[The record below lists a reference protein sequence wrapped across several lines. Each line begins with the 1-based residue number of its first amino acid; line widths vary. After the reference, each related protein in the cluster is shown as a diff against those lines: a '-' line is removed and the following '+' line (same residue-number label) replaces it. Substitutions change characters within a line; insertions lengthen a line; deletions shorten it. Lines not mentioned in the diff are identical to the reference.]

1 MTSLVKG
8 RSGEGIAD
16 RRFGIFFGGLPRT
29 ARSGA
34 ALRAFAAFAVFRGPS
49 RFLDTPR
56 GPNYGPPA
64 QLEAAAPRSSG
75 RVEAAIMSVD
85 GSKQPDPRGEI
96 SPEEREA
103 LRRRSEAIG
112 QQLDKVKQTR
122 DAARRPQRPS
132 TAGRAMRASA
142 ELIGGIVA
150 GGLIGWYLDKWL
162 GTEKPVMFVLF
173 FLLGAAAGILN
184 VIRVAMREKT
194 PPAPSV
200 PDDDEDENR

>member
-1 MTSLVKG
+1 
-8 RSGEGIAD
+8 
-16 RRFGIFFGGLPRT
+16 
-29 ARSGA
+29 
-34 ALRAFAAFAVFRGPS
+34 
-49 RFLDTPR
+49 
-56 GPNYGPPA
+56 
-64 QLEAAAPRSSG
+64 
-75 RVEAAIMSVD
+75 MSVD
-85 GSKQPDPRGEI
+85 GSKQHDPRGEI
-96 SPEEREA
+96 TPEDREA

-112 QQLDKVKQTR
+112 QRLDEVKRER
-122 DAARRPQRPS
+122 DAGRRPSRPS
-132 TAGRAMRASA
+132 AAGRGLRASA

-162 GTEKPVMFVLF
+162 GTDKPVMFVLF

>member
-1 MTSLVKG
+1 
-8 RSGEGIAD
+8 
-16 RRFGIFFGGLPRT
+16 
-29 ARSGA
+29 
-34 ALRAFAAFAVFRGPS
+34 
-49 RFLDTPR
+49 
-56 GPNYGPPA
+56 
-64 QLEAAAPRSSG
+64 
-75 RVEAAIMSVD
+75 MSVD
-85 GSKQPDPRGEI
+85 GSKQPGSRGEI
-96 SPEEREA
+96 SPEDREA
-103 LRRRSEAIG
+103 LRRRSEVIG
-112 QQLDKVKQTR
+112 QQLDEAKRVR
-122 DAARRPQRPS
+122 DAGRRLQGPS
-132 TAGRAMRASA
+132 TAGRGMRASA

>member
-1 MTSLVKG
+1 
-8 RSGEGIAD
+8 
-16 RRFGIFFGGLPRT
+16 
-29 ARSGA
+29 
-34 ALRAFAAFAVFRGPS
+34 
-49 RFLDTPR
+49 
-56 GPNYGPPA
+56 
-64 QLEAAAPRSSG
+64 
-75 RVEAAIMSVD
+75 MSVD
-85 GSKQPDPRGEI
+85 GSKEPDPKGEI
-96 SPEEREA
+96 SPEDREA

-112 QQLDKVKQTR
+112 KRLDEVKHER

-142 ELIGGIVA
+142 DLIGGIVA

-162 GTEKPVMFVLF
+162 GTDKPVMFVLF

>member
-1 MTSLVKG
+1 
-8 RSGEGIAD
+8 
-16 RRFGIFFGGLPRT
+16 
-29 ARSGA
+29 
-34 ALRAFAAFAVFRGPS
+34 
-49 RFLDTPR
+49 
-56 GPNYGPPA
+56 
-64 QLEAAAPRSSG
+64 
-75 RVEAAIMSVD
+75 MSVD

-96 SPEEREA
+96 TPEDREA

-112 QQLDKVKQTR
+112 EHLDEVKH
-122 DAARRPQRPS
+122 RREAVRRQRGPS
-132 TAGRAMRASA
+132 AAGRGMRASA

-150 GGLIGWYLDKWL
+150 GSLIGWYLDKWL

>member
-1 MTSLVKG
+1 
-8 RSGEGIAD
+8 
-16 RRFGIFFGGLPRT
+16 
-29 ARSGA
+29 
-34 ALRAFAAFAVFRGPS
+34 
-49 RFLDTPR
+49 
-56 GPNYGPPA
+56 
-64 QLEAAAPRSSG
+64 
-75 RVEAAIMSVD
+75 MSVD
-85 GSKQPDPRGEI
+85 DSKQPDPRGQI
-96 SPEEREA
+96 APEDREA
-103 LRRRSEAIG
+103 LRRRSDAIG
-112 QQLDKVKQTR
+112 QRLDEV
-122 DAARRPQRPS
+122 ARAREAVQRPQGRA

>member
-1 MTSLVKG
+1 
-8 RSGEGIAD
+8 
-16 RRFGIFFGGLPRT
+16 
-29 ARSGA
+29 
-34 ALRAFAAFAVFRGPS
+34 
-49 RFLDTPR
+49 
-56 GPNYGPPA
+56 
-64 QLEAAAPRSSG
+64 
-75 RVEAAIMSVD
+75 MSID
-85 GSKQPDPRGEI
+85 SSKQPDPRGEI

-112 QQLDKVKQTR
+112 QQLDTVKQTR
-122 DAARRPQRPS
+122 DAARRPQGPS

>member
-1 MTSLVKG
+1 MV
-8 RSGEGIAD
+8 
-16 RRFGIFFGGLPRT
+16 
-29 ARSGA
+29 
-34 ALRAFAAFAVFRGPS
+34 
-49 RFLDTPR
+49 
-56 GPNYGPPA
+56 PPA

-75 RVEAAIMSVD
+75 CVGAAIMSVD
-85 GSKQPDPRGEI
+85 GSKEPDPKGEI
-96 SPEEREA
+96 SPEDREA

-112 QQLDKVKQTR
+112 KRLDEVKHER
-122 DAARRPQRPS
+122 DAVRRPQGAS

-142 ELIGGIVA
+142 DLIGGIVA

-162 GTEKPVMFVLF
+162 GTDKPVMFVLF

>member
-1 MTSLVKG
+1 
-8 RSGEGIAD
+8 
-16 RRFGIFFGGLPRT
+16 
-29 ARSGA
+29 
-34 ALRAFAAFAVFRGPS
+34 
-49 RFLDTPR
+49 
-56 GPNYGPPA
+56 
-64 QLEAAAPRSSG
+64 
-75 RVEAAIMSVD
+75 MSVD
-85 GSKQPDPRGEI
+85 GSKQPDPKGEI
-96 SPEEREA
+96 SPEDREA

-112 QQLDKVKQTR
+112 KRLDEAKHER
-122 DAARRPQRPS
+122 DAERRPQGPS

-142 ELIGGIVA
+142 DLIGGIVA